1 MASGR
6 IVFTPPLRTPHQ
18 MAQTASFDVTTGV
31 DLQEVDNAVNQAQKE
46 IAQRYDFKGSKATIE
61 FKRTEELIAL
71 VADSDFQMRALFDVV
86 QAKLIKRGVSVK
98 NLDIGEIKQAGGDTV
113 RREVKLK
120 TSLDSDT
127 AKKVAAA
134 IKDAKLKK
142 VQASIQG
149 DQVRVTS
156 PSKDDLQEAMSL
168 LRKGDFGV
176 ELKFG
181 NYR

>member
-1 MASGR
+1 
-6 IVFTPPLRTPHQ
+6 
-18 MAQTASFDVTTGV
+18 MAQQNSFDITTGV

-46 IAQRYDFKGSKATIE
+46 IAQRYDFKGSNSTIDFQRGE
-61 FKRTEELIAL
+61 GKIAL
-71 VADSDFQMRALFDVV
+71 MTDSEFRMQALFDVL
-86 QAKLIKRGVSVK
+86 QAKLIKRGVPVK
-98 NLDIGEIKQAGGDTV
+98 NLDIGDIKPAGGDTV
-113 RREVKLK
+113 RREVGLK
-120 TSLDSDT
+120 MSLDGDT

-134 IKDAKLKK
+134 IKDAKMKK

-156 PSKDDLQEAMSL
+156 PSRDELQLVMQL
-168 LRKGDFGV
+168 LRGQDFGV

>member
-1 MASGR
+1 
-6 IVFTPPLRTPHQ
+6 
-18 MAQTASFDVTTGV
+18 MAQTSSFDVTTGV

-46 IAQRYDFKGSKATIE
+46 IAQRYDFKGSKASID
-61 FKRTEELIAL
+61 FKRGESTLQL
-71 VADSDFQMRALFDVV
+71 LADSEFQMTALFDVL
-86 QAKLIKRGVSVK
+86 QSKLIKRGVPVK
-98 NLDIGEIKQAGGDTV
+98 NLDIGKVEQAGGDTV

-120 TSLDSDT
+120 MALDGET

-142 VQASIQG
+142 VQAAIQG
-149 DQVRVTS
+149 EQVRVSS
-156 PSKDDLQEAMSL
+156 PSKDDLQDAMAL

>member
-1 MASGR
+1 MASNS
-6 IVFTPPLRTPHQ
+6 
-18 MAQTASFDVTTGV
+18 SFDVTTGV

-46 IAQRYDFKGSKATIE
+46 IAQRYDFKGSKVAIE
-61 FKRTEELIAL
+61 FARAEGKLKL
-71 VADSDFQMRALFDVV
+71 VADDDFKMRALVDVL
-86 QAKLIKRGVSVK
+86 QGRLIKRGVPVK
-98 NLDIGEIKQAGGDTV
+98 NLDMGETIPAGGDTV
-113 RREVKLK
+113 RKEISLK
-120 TSLDSDT
+120 MALDSDT

-134 IKDAKLKK
+134 IKEAKLKK

-156 PSKDDLQEAMSL
+156 PSKDELQAAMAL
-168 LRKGDFGV
+168 LRLKDFGV